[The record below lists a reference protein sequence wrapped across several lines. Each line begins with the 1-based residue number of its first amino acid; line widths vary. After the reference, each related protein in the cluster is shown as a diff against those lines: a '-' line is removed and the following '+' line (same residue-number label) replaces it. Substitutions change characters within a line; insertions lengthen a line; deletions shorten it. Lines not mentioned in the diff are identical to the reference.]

1 MKNIQMNG
9 VNLNTNVSNA
19 KKTQKAKPQA
29 EARPQLKE
37 HCSSKAG
44 QALRNAALGVMLA
57 ASVVAGTKAATISA
71 KAVEQKEILPQ
82 TSYSQ
87 EVEAVSDTENLTNKK
102 PVTIACT
109 ASRICEGDMTSGFRD
124 YKYVEINDDG
134 TINFYSKDRVYDSKD
149 ILNLNDVLSFND
161 EYHYTKEIKNQFDLK
176 GNIFKNKDDALKT
189 NMTILS
195 GTKFNEISNKYGDY
209 VVMDENC
216 VLSVY
221 DKDDNKVGSVQ
232 FKNYNK
238 EINKTYEESG
248 DLASLIIPSG
258 ILTGLTAPF
267 LVAFLKKDK
276 NEES

>member
-1 MKNIQMNG
+1 
-9 VNLNTNVSNA
+9 
-19 KKTQKAKPQA
+19 
-29 EARPQLKE
+29 
-37 HCSSKAG
+37 
-44 QALRNAALGVMLA
+44 
-57 ASVVAGTKAATISA
+57 
-71 KAVEQKEILPQ
+71 
-82 TSYSQ
+82 
-87 EVEAVSDTENLTNKK
+87 
-102 PVTIACT
+102 
-109 ASRICEGDMTSGFRD
+109 MTSGFRD

-176 GNIFKNKDDALKT
+176 GNIFKNKDDVLKT

-232 FKNYNK
+232 FKNYNE
-238 EINKTYEESG
+238 EINKKHEESG
-248 DLASLIIPSG
+248 DLAGLIIPSG
-258 ILTGLTAPF
+258 IMTALTAPF
-267 LVAFLKKDK
+267 FVAFLKKDK
-276 NEES
+276 NEEG